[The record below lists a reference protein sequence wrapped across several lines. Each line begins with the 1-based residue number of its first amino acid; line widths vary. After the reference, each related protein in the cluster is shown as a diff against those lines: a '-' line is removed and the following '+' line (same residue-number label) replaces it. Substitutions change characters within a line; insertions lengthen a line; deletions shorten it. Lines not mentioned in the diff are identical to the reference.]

1 MYALLNVAF
10 ALLAG
15 LLMTRIFSRW
25 RLPDV
30 TAFLVAG
37 VLIGP
42 FCLGRLGI
50 TGVGFAA
57 YEDVAAL
64 GTISDVAMGFI
75 AFAIGNE
82 FRLEDL
88 RKTGRQAFII
98 GIVQALV
105 ATALVDLALLGFHF
119 LRPDILSAP
128 AAITLGAIAAA
139 TAPAATLMV
148 VRQYKAKGPL
158 TSLLLP
164 IVALDDAVGLVVF
177 AVSFGIAKA
186 MISGA
191 LSIVSVLVNPLIEIV
206 LSLLL
211 GMLAGAALTRLEA
224 MFHSNRNRMSMTIA
238 FVFLTVALAALEWRV
253 GEVVIG
259 FSPLLVCMMLGTV
272 FCNICP
278 LSEDLMDRAD
288 DWSAPLLAVF
298 FVISGAELRLEVFG
312 ELTMVLI
319 GVIYIIF
326 RSMGKYLGA
335 HFSAK
340 AVGCDEKTVK
350 YLGITLLPQAGV
362 ALGMCV
368 SAQALGA
375 ADGLLVR
382 NIVLFSVLIYELV
395 GPLLTKEAL
404 TAAGEITAKPK
415 EVLER
420 RAVQPDGDARAAC
433 HLVAVPEQTEAGHVG
448 AGVDAADL
456 AHGLRGLRVKCRH
469 ARIRRVAGAVVR
481 KSGLERGGDDADA
494 ERLGQHEHVA
504 RLRADVLEDVLRVDE
519 AGDAQ
524 TVFRLVVL
532 NGVPAGDD
540 AAGLHGLVVPALQN
554 GADGIERKA
563 ARHAEQIHRQLRH
576 AAHGVHV

>member
-50 TGVGFAA
+50 VGVGFPD
-57 YEDVAAL
+57 YESVAAL
-64 GTISDVAMGFI
+64 GALSDVAMGFI

-105 ATALVDLALLGFHF
+105 ATALVDLAMLGFHF

-206 LSLLL
+206 LSLML

-278 LSEDLMDRAD
+278 LSDDLMNRAD
-288 DWSAPLLAVF
+288 KWSTPMLAVF
-298 FVISGAELRLEVFG
+298 FVVSGANLRLSVFSQG
-312 ELTMVLI
+312 VLVLI
-319 GVIYIIF
+319 GVVYIIA
-326 RSMGKYLGA
+326 RSAGKYCGA
-335 HFSAK
+335 RWSAK
-340 AVGCDEKTVK
+340 AVGCDHTVQK
-350 YLGITLLPQAGV
+350 YLGIMLLPQEGV

-375 ADGLLVR
+375 DGELIR
-382 NIVLFSVLIYELV
+382 NIILFSVLIYELV
-395 GPLLTKEAL
+395 GPLATKESL
-404 TAAGEITAKPK
+404 KAAGAITEKPR

-420 RAVQPDGDARAAC
+420 RERKLA
-433 HLVAVPEQTEAGHVG
+433 EAEP
-448 AGVDAADL
+448 
-456 AHGLRGLRVKCRH
+456 KEF
-469 ARIRRVAGAVVR
+469 
-481 KSGLERGGDDADA
+481 LERRK
-494 ERLGQHEHVA
+494 ERA
-504 RLRADVLEDVLRVDE
+504 
-519 AGDAQ
+519 
-524 TVFRLVVL
+524 
-532 NGVPAGDD
+532 N
-540 AAGLHGLVVPALQN
+540 
-554 GADGIERKA
+554 KK
-563 ARHAEQIHRQLRH
+563 
-576 AAHGVHV
+576 

>member
-50 TGVGFAA
+50 TGVGF
-57 YEDVAAL
+57 
-64 GTISDVAMGFI
+64 
-75 AFAIGNE
+75 
-82 FRLEDL
+82 
-88 RKTGRQAFII
+88 
-98 GIVQALV
+98 
-105 ATALVDLALLGFHF
+105 
-119 LRPDILSAP
+119 
-128 AAITLGAIAAA
+128 
-139 TAPAATLMV
+139 PAATLMV
-148 VRQYKAKGPL
+148 VRQSKAKGPL

-238 FVFLTVALAALEWRV
+238 FVFLTVALAALEWRI

-326 RSMGKYLGA
+326 RSAGKYFGA

-404 TAAGEITAKPK
+404 TAACEITAKPK

-420 RAVQPDGDARAAC
+420 RAKALA
-433 HLVAVPEQTEAGHVG
+433 EAEPKEFLEEREAKKHKKQ
-448 AGVDAADL
+448 DL
-456 AHGLRGLRVKCRH
+456 
-469 ARIRRVAGAVVR
+469 
-481 KSGLERGGDDADA
+481 
-494 ERLGQHEHVA
+494 
-504 RLRADVLEDVLRVDE
+504 
-519 AGDAQ
+519 
-524 TVFRLVVL
+524 
-532 NGVPAGDD
+532 
-540 AAGLHGLVVPALQN
+540 
-554 GADGIERKA
+554 
-563 ARHAEQIHRQLRH
+563 
-576 AAHGVHV
+576 